1 MDNMGMGG
9 ILSWQI
15 NIHIITHHHQI
26 SNNIKM
32 FSRAFCIIMI
42 MLILTGVS
50 RELDAT
56 REGVVTR
63 RPQAAISDQS
73 PVSVTAAMDTDVR
86 E

>member
-1 MDNMGMGG
+1 
-9 ILSWQI
+9 
-15 NIHIITHHHQI
+15 
-26 SNNIKM
+26 
-32 FSRAFCIIMI
+32 MI
-42 MLILTGVS
+42 MLILTAVS